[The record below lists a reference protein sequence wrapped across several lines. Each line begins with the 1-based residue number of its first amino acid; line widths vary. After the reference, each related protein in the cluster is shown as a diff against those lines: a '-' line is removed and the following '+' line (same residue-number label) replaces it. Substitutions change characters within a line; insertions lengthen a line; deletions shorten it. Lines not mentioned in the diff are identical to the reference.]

1 MIKLTKEM
9 KETAT
14 GYIPVFNTTLL
25 VTLIVLVVNFTR
37 YIVNIDGRTFSTVE
51 TRVKAEEHLDKAWP
65 PEEVYMAM
73 QRLKAVESAI
83 INLENQKSLEADTI
97 ELAKKNSKDLREL
110 KSSVQRIEKTLNT
123 YINQ

>member
-1 MIKLTKEM
+1 M

-97 ELAKKNSKDLREL
+97 ELAKKNSKDLKEL